1 MKPMSD
7 ADHEKRIQRLE
18 AQLWGPDDNPDRG
31 IVARVMMTESIA
43 LELKSYAQKIIWLL
57 IAVVAAAV
65 LNLVIN
71 RHSSPASTQ
80 STSVIT
86 SEAAAR
92 TAGAMQ
98 GASHRDYYLV
108 SEVALREGKSERTI
122 IEWIDQP
129 GRILPQPTKVGKE
142 WRIAADYRIPPQL
155 AASSGSDTPEAQP

>member
-1 MKPMSD
+1 MSD

-65 LNLVIN
+65 LNLVVN
-71 RHSSPASTQ
+71 KHAPSPAPTQ

-92 TAGAMQ
+92 TAGALPST
-98 GASHRDYYLV
+98 SHRDYYLV

-122 IEWIDQP
+122 IEWIEA
-129 GRILPQPTKVGKE
+129 GRIQPTPVKTGKE
-142 WRIAADYRIPPQL
+142 WRIAEEYRIPPQL
-155 AASSGSDTPEAQP
+155 AASSGSECTD